1 MSNMQLSIISVM
13 HKTSFETDHRTLT
26 ILLLLCKKQLKK
38 WGPGS
43 PMSCSSRQKTMHDA
57 EPNGNKHQIPS
68 NKRTV
73 PLPSAPASQLGMEA
87 TEPVTFLKKIK
98 KTFSPFS
105 PLHKVLV

>member
-73 PLPSAPASQLGMEA
+73 PLPSAPVSQLLEWRPRMA
-87 TEPVTFLKKIK
+87 VTFLKIK
-98 KTFSPFS
+98 KTSSLLFI
-105 PLHKVLV
+105 VLA